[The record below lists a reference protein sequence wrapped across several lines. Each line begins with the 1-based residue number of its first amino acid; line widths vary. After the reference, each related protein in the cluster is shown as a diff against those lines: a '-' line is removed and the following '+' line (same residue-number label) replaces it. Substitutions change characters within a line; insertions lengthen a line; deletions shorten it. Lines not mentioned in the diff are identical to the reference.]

1 LHLVFNVLQG
11 CDLPERLNETF
22 LCLVPKVENPQCIVQ
37 LRPVGLCNVAYKVV
51 NKTSVNHLKLILSKT
66 KISDNIIIM
75 QEMLHTMR
83 RKQGKVGD
91 MEVKLGLETAYDRFR
106 WLFIRQ
112 TLLEARLPQLMKD
125 FIMKCVTL
133 TTFSI
138 SQHGMPTKSF
148 TLTSG
153 VRQRDPL
160 SPYLF
165 VLYLETLNSIIANSL
180 QSGSWRPIYASS

>member
-1 LHLVFNVLQG
+1 
-11 CDLPERLNETF
+11 
-22 LCLVPKVENPQCIVQ
+22 
-37 LRPVGLCNVAYKVV
+37 
-51 NKTSVNHLKLILSKT
+51 
-66 KISDNIIIM
+66 M